1 MRVRSLCGTCPWNT
15 RDSVPRLIP
24 LKSARITRS
33 SLPSGGN
40 SSVRISP
47 CPGLVTQNA
56 LTWSAIVDHFVAIR
70 VPLQCFDSM
79 FPIMPRIYWSSGALL
94 RMRIVLASVVGCLAV
109 TGVALQARPWVN
121 DFYPIHSGIV
131 FFVMMTIAAI
141 YVSRHHPFGR
151 LGSANYVTVGRAALL
166 ALLVGLVNQPV
177 IPRLAWAAVLLA
189 AIIAIFDA
197 LDGWLA
203 RRTKM
208 ASDFGARFDM
218 EIDALLILGM
228 SVLVW
233 QYGKAGIWVLLC
245 GLMRYG
251 FIVAGWLRP
260 WLAQPLRPTLRGRTV
275 CVIQVVGLCVALA
288 PIVRFPFSAIV
299 TAITLVV
306 LSWSFAVDIK
316 RLWYEQG
323 HLPHS
328 SNTVK

>member
-1 MRVRSLCGTCPWNT
+1 MT
-15 RDSVPRLIP
+15 R
-24 LKSARITRS
+24 
-33 SLPSGGN
+33 
-40 SSVRISP
+40 
-47 CPGLVTQNA
+47 
-56 LTWSAIVDHFVAIR
+56 
-70 VPLQCFDSM
+70 
-79 FPIMPRIYWSSGALL
+79 YWSSGALL
-94 RMRIVLASVVGCLAV
+94 RTRIVLASVIGCLAV
-109 TGVALQARPWVN
+109 TGIAWQVRRWVN
-121 DFYPIHSGIV
+121 DFYSIHSGIV
-131 FFVMMTIAAI
+131 FLAMMTIATI
-141 YVSRHHPFGR
+141 YVNRHHPFNR

-166 ALLVGLVNQPV
+166 SLLVGLVNQPV

-208 ASDFGARFDM
+208 ASDFGARFDI
-218 EIDALLILGM
+218 EIDALLILSM

-233 QYGKAGIWVLLC
+233 QYGKVGIWVLLC

-251 FIVAGWLRP
+251 FIATGWLLP

-306 LSWSFAVDIK
+306 LSWSFAVDVK
-316 RLWYEQG
+316 RLWYGQG